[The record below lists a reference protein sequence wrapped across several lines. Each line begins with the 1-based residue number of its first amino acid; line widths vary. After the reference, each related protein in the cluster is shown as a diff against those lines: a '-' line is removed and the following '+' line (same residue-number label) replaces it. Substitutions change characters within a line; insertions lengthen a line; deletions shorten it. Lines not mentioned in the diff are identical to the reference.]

1 MTPKILTGAHHRRSH
16 SWPPFRVHSL
26 ERPKDIDE
34 NPFAFFITTA
44 GGSDEIPEDSMSAGI
59 EKTPRSRSLSPLYR
73 HKRQNPDLA
82 SLTVPN
88 PFSRLKRWIQK
99 MEKQYFHQG
108 QLSPFE
114 VPQNTPESLLP
125 RSPVSPPSR
134 GRGNIRGS
142 PRSLRSLDSRSHSGR
157 PRVWREPSE
166 DIWPVVEEHEEVGL
180 GISL

>member
-1 MTPKILTGAHHRRSH
+1 MTPKTSTGTHHRRSH

-26 ERPKDIDE
+26 QRPKDIDE
-34 NPFAFFITTA
+34 NPFAFFITTTVD
-44 GGSDEIPEDSMSAGI
+44 SEEIPEGPMSAGI
-59 EKTPRSRSLSPLYR
+59 EKTPRSRSLSPLR
-73 HKRQNPDLA
+73 LRAKHNPDLA

-108 QLSPFE
+108 QLSPLE
-114 VPQNTPESLLP
+114 VPQNTPVSLLP
-125 RSPVSPPSR
+125 RSPASTPSR
-134 GRGNIRGS
+134 GRGSIRGS
-142 PRSLRSLDSRSHSGR
+142 PRSLRSPDSRSHSGR

-166 DIWPVVEEHEEVGL
+166 DIWPVVEEQEDIGL

>member
-1 MTPKILTGAHHRRSH
+1 MTPKISRGAHHRRSH

-34 NPFAFFITTA
+34 NPFAFFITATRD
-44 GGSDEIPEDSMSAGI
+44 SNEIPEDPMSAGI
-59 EKTPRSRSLSPLYR
+59 EKTPRSRSLSPLR
-73 HKRQNPDLA
+73 LRVKHNPDLA

-108 QLSPFE
+108 QLSPLE
-114 VPQNTPESLLP
+114 VPQNTPVSLLP
-125 RSPVSPPSR
+125 RSPISTPSR

-142 PRSLRSLDSRSHSGR
+142 PRSLRSPDSRSHSGR

-166 DIWPVVEEHEEVGL
+166 DIWPVVEEQEEIGL